1 MAENDFRV
9 PVFRKALRGYSPEHV
24 DAFIA
29 AVQERYHSLLAENE
43 KLRGR
48 LSAILNENKKR
59 GVEEEMRRH
68 EIEEIREEAE
78 LLLEEAKTRADRLVA
93 EAQAEKK
100 RLMDDAIAE
109 STRTREDA
117 EIFAEEAKREALEMV
132 KERDE
137 MLSRAALSVAELKSG
152 LISEYERALRVLEGK
167 EELAGCAEEAPVGE
181 ESLLP
186 TEEIAD
192 APEMSEVSEDAEE
205 MEQPEELEELT
216 EEEPE
221 EFAEEE
227 SEEFAEEE
235 PEESAEE
242 EPEESAK
249 EEPEEFVEEEPKE
262 LAKEEPEEFVEEE
275 PKELAEEESEEP
287 TEEESG
293 KDPVSDAYE
302 DVASED
308 FVNGREG
315 ETYRDY
321 DLDEI
326 LKGLEYMTNEADQP
340 SVVSSGTV
348 PEDDGDIVDA
358 LKKKFGD
365 FPIGDGP
372 VSGNGSDT
380 ASGDFYEDEVHE
392 DGESFDPNSFMRF
405 RK

>member
-167 EELAGCAEEAPVGE
+167 EELPGCAEEAPVGE

-205 MEQPEELEELT
+205 IEQPEELEELT
-216 EEEPE
+216 EGEPEEFAEEESE

-235 PEESAEE
+235 PEEFAEE
-242 EPEESAK
+242 EPEEFAE
-249 EEPEEFVEEEPKE
+249 EEPEEFT
-262 LAKEEPEEFVEEE
+262 EEE